1 MHLGGVWRYWFQ
13 TQERSV
19 LNATRRLP
27 RLRSTPLWISAG
39 RSDAEQ
45 APQLTEVTIPVTCP
59 LAVLASNSCIK
70 GRQLAEDPKCEL
82 AMLATV
88 QGFYEK
94 LLQESVEG
102 EVPVPAGLET
112 VSLQG
117 DDVTEMLSSMRRWL
131 RLLDMAITPAM
142 LRRAFT
148 EQTDPEIA
156 EAMLRYFVRKKT
168 HGDSDRDKTD
178 IVVTFLY
185 RHPRVP
191 GQWEQR
197 GYGLDGSLPL
207 SPFEIALLEIL
218 ADSDPPPIPE
228 EHLQLLRRF
237 DSLEE
242 QVYRFKDLDALLESG
257 IIHIVRQLKQ
267 SLEGSFF
274 HPGVLATIAPYNAT
288 FGAKFDE
295 MFREASKEIKSFADD
310 LEEQGGTVIGSVD
323 GVDVTVEQVKALDEN
338 GLLRL
343 DYGSALEK
351 FHRVS
356 KLKKTLEQKP
366 PVKRGSK
373 SGRTT
378 PAKPMAKAAP
388 APPRQPFNLKAM
400 RKAVTSEQ
408 IAAEETKLLKVE
420 ESVRIF
426 VRVADAKF
434 RQVVPMRYFN
444 LTITPAEADAYCADY
459 LEEKTLRAG
468 VARVLL
474 RLVAVTARIITE
486 LEELKR
492 ANNSPSIWKL
502 HADSLVTLLE
512 IARNATENSERVS
525 NLAFQRGQSQQV
537 EEIQTSLKKLHDYSE
552 IAIATLTGSTE
563 AKTAAAG

>member
-70 GRQLAEDPKCEL
+70 GRQLAEDPKWEL
-82 AMLATV
+82 AILATV

-102 EVPVPAGLET
+102 EVPVPAGLEN

-117 DDVTEMLSSMRRWL
+117 DGEVGNLLSTMRRWL
-131 RLLDMAITPAM
+131 RLLDMATSPAM
-142 LRRAFT
+142 LRHGFT
-148 EQTDPEIA
+148 DETDPEIA
-156 EAMLRYFVRKKT
+156 EAMLRYFVRKKEHT
-168 HGDSDRDKTD
+168 ESDRDKTD
-178 IVVTFLY
+178 IVCTFLY

-218 ADSDPPPIPE
+218 ADSDPPPIPA

-257 IIHIVRQLKQ
+257 IIHIVRQLKE
-267 SLEGSFF
+267 SLGGFFF

-295 MFREASKEIKSFADD
+295 LFREATKQIKDFS
-310 LEEQGGTVIGSVD
+310 
-323 GVDVTVEQVKALDEN
+323 
-338 GLLRL
+338 
-343 DYGSALEK
+343 
-351 FHRVS
+351 
-356 KLKKTLEQKP
+356 
-366 PVKRGSK
+366 
-373 SGRTT
+373 
-378 PAKPMAKAAP
+378 
-388 APPRQPFNLKAM
+388 
-400 RKAVTSEQ
+400 
-408 IAAEETKLLKVE
+408 
-420 ESVRIF
+420 
-426 VRVADAKF
+426 
-434 RQVVPMRYFN
+434 
-444 LTITPAEADAYCADY
+444 
-459 LEEKTLRAG
+459 
-468 VARVLL
+468 
-474 RLVAVTARIITE
+474 TE
-486 LEELKR
+486 LE
-492 ANNSPSIWKL
+492 
-502 HADSLVTLLE
+502 D
-512 IARNATENSERVS
+512 
-525 NLAFQRGQSQQV
+525 
-537 EEIQTSLKKLHDYSE
+537 
-552 IAIATLTGSTE
+552 TGGTML
-563 AKTAAAG
+563 